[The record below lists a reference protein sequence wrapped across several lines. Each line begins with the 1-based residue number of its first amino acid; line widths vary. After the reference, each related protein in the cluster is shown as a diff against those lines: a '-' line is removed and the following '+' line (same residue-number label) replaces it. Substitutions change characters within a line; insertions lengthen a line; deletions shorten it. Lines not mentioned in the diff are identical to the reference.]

1 MEIEKLLIY
10 KITRMY
16 EMQLLFQTITQ
27 RFQMYLQ
34 RQWQLLWN
42 DRHGIFI
49 ISSKITTKL
58 NHLGKN
64 RF

>member
-10 KITRMY
+10 KITSMY

-34 RQWQLLWN
+34 RQ
-42 DRHGIFI
+42 
-49 ISSKITTKL
+49 
-58 NHLGKN
+58 
-64 RF
+64 